1 MNEVRKRHN
10 ERKIITEQHFCSKC
24 GDRLASKYSPCGQC
38 ESELEQSK
46 QKHRRIHVKGE
57 NKSILPQSSFSFLGR
72 GLLPLVVVGFA
83 LGLIT
88 FSIIGMVSAP
98 DVIYIEPD
106 FGDGGYYD
114 DGYYDG
120 GYYDDPLGIMSSGFY
135 EPDNNV
141 ECIFEECVPYGTGG
155 W

>member
-10 ERKIITEQHFCSKC
+10 EEKITSGQHFCGKC
-24 GDRLASKYSPCGQC
+24 GSLLSSRGSDCVQCNSK
-38 ESELEQSK
+38 EQEMK
-46 QKHRRIHVKGE
+46 QNRMTHVKGE
-57 NKSILPQSSFSFLGR
+57 NKPISSLLSNR
-72 GLLPLVVVGFA
+72 LLPIVAVGFV

-88 FSIIGMVSAP
+88 FFIIGTASAP

-114 DGYYDG
+114 DGYYDD
-120 GYYDDPLGIMSSGFY
+120 GYYDDPLGIMSPGFY
-135 EPDNNV
+135 GPGNNV

>member
-10 ERKIITEQHFCSKC
+10 EEKITSGQHFCGKC
-24 GDRLASKYSPCGQC
+24 GSLLSSRGSDCVQCNSK
-38 ESELEQSK
+38 EQEMK
-46 QKHRRIHVKGE
+46 QNRMTHVKGE
-57 NKSILPQSSFSFLGR
+57 NKPISSLLSNR
-72 GLLPLVVVGFA
+72 LLPIVAVGFI
-83 LGLIT
+83 LGFIT
-88 FSIIGMVSAP
+88 FFIIGTASAP

-114 DGYYDG
+114 GGYYDD

-135 EPDNNV
+135 GPGNNV
-141 ECIFEECVPYGTGG
+141 ECIFEECVPYGSGG

>member
-1 MNEVRKRHN
+1 M
-10 ERKIITEQHFCSKC
+10 
-24 GDRLASKYSPCGQC
+24 
-38 ESELEQSK
+38 K
-46 QKHRRIHVKGE
+46 QNRVTHGKGE
-57 NKSILPQSSFSFLGR
+57 NKSVLPQSSFSFLGR

-114 DGYYDG
+114 DGYYD
-120 GYYDDPLGIMSSGFY
+120 DPLGIMSPGFY
-135 EPDNNV
+135 GPGNNV
-141 ECIFEECVPYGTGG
+141 GCIFEECVPYGTGG

>member
-10 ERKIITEQHFCSKC
+10 EEKITSGQHFCGKC
-24 GDRLASKYSPCGQC
+24 GSLLSSRGSDCVQCNSK
-38 ESELEQSK
+38 EQKMK
-46 QKHRRIHVKGE
+46 QNRMTDEKRE
-57 NKSILPQSSFSFLGR
+57 NKPISSLLSNR
-72 GLLPLVVVGFA
+72 LLPIVAVGFV
-83 LGLIT
+83 LGFIT
-88 FSIIGMVSAP
+88 FFIIGMASTP

-106 FGDGGYYD
+106 FGDDGYYDGGYYD
-114 DGYYDG
+114 D

-135 EPDNNV
+135 GPGNNV

>member
-10 ERKIITEQHFCSKC
+10 EEKITSGQHFCGKCRSLLSSRGSDCVQCNSNSK
-24 GDRLASKYSPCGQC
+24 
-38 ESELEQSK
+38 EQEMK
-46 QKHRRIHVKGE
+46 QNRMTHVKGE
-57 NKSILPQSSFSFLGR
+57 NKPISSLLSNR
-72 GLLPLVVVGFA
+72 LLPIVAVGFV
-83 LGLIT
+83 LGFIT
-88 FSIIGMVSAP
+88 FFIIGTASAP

-120 GYYDDPLGIMSSGFY
+120 GYYDDPLGIMSPGFY
-135 EPDNNV
+135 GPGNNV

>member
-10 ERKIITEQHFCSKC
+10 EEKITSGQHFCGKC
-24 GDRLASKYSPCGQC
+24 GSLLSSRGSDCVQCNSK
-38 ESELEQSK
+38 EQEMK
-46 QKHRRIHVKGE
+46 QNRMTHVKGE
-57 NKSILPQSSFSFLGR
+57 NKPISSLLSNR
-72 GLLPLVVVGFA
+72 LLPIVAVGFV

-88 FSIIGMVSAP
+88 FFIIGTASAP

-114 DGYYDG
+114 D
-120 GYYDDPLGIMSSGFY
+120 PLGIMSSGFY
-135 EPDNNV
+135 EPGNNV

>member
-10 ERKIITEQHFCSKC
+10 EEKITSGQHFCGKC
-24 GDRLASKYSPCGQC
+24 GSLLSSRGSDCVQCNSK
-38 ESELEQSK
+38 EQEMK
-46 QKHRRIHVKGE
+46 QNRVTHVKGE
-57 NKSILPQSSFSFLGR
+57 NKPISSLLSNR
-72 GLLPLVVVGFA
+72 LLPIVAVGFV

-88 FSIIGMVSAP
+88 FFIIGTASAP

-135 EPDNNV
+135 GPGNNV
-141 ECIFEECVPYGTGG
+141 GCIFEECIPYGTGG